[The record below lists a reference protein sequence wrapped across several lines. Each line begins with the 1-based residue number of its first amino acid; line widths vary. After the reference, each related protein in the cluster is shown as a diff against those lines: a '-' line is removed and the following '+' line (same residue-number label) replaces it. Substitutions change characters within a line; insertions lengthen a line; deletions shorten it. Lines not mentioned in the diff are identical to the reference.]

1 VKTIEIYEY
10 GDLINVTIT
19 VPRYQTNKSKNGI
32 NEKIKLDLPAVQNI
46 LKDQLVPSAPTEYH
60 STPIESDLIIAALY
74 GTCVKNNTLDNRA
87 GETCSATW
95 IFKKTSFGGTKYL
108 RNAPDPP
115 DPPEA
120 PATIE
125 EAPAYT
131 APEAK
136 PEPPKPKKTTRRRR
150 TRKTTKK
157 TETEV

>member
-1 VKTIEIYEY
+1 MKTIEIYEY

-74 GTCVKNNTLDNRA
+74 ATCVKNNTLDNRVS
-87 GETCSATW
+87 ETCSATW
-95 IFKKTSFGGTKYL
+95 IFRKEPG
-108 RNAPDPP
+108 PP
-115 DPPEA
+115 EPPEA

>member
-1 VKTIEIYEY
+1 MKTIEICEY

-32 NEKIKLDLPAVQNI
+32 NEKIKLDLPAVRNI
-46 LKDQLVPSAPTEYH
+46 LRDKLVPDALTEYH
-60 STPIESDLIIAALY
+60 GTPIESDLIIAALY

-95 IFKKTSFGGTKYL
+95 IFRKE
-108 RNAPDPP
+108 PDPP

-120 PATIE
+120 PTTIE
-125 EAPAYT
+125 EAPVHT
-131 APEAK
+131 VPEAK
-136 PEPPKPKKTTRRRR
+136 PAPPKPKKTTRRKR